1 MKSDAF
7 RRAVE
12 GSDRDAILAQMSETI
27 VLHSPVKHEPLE
39 GKEAVGALFKILLR
53 TFEDLRFVGTYASN
67 DGDEILHFRW
77 RLGDQEVEGVDMM
90 HFDAEGLLE
99 EYTVMVRP
107 LPAVLGLRDA
117 VFSQLPGA

>member
-1 MKSDAF
+1 VLYPLSYEGGSTMLLIRGIFRPVERAHPAF
-7 RRAVE
+7 LV
-12 GSDRDAILAQMSETI
+12 M
-27 VLHSPVKHEPLE
+27 
-39 GKEAVGALFKILLR
+39 
-53 TFEDLRFVGTYASN
+53 
-67 DGDEILHFRW
+67 HFRW

>member
-12 GSDRDAILAQMSETI
+12 ALDLDATLAQMSETI
-27 VLHSPVKHEPLE
+27 VLHSPVKQEPLE
-39 GKEAVGALFKILLR
+39 GKEAVGTLFEILLR
-53 TFEDLRFVGTYASN
+53 TFEDLRFVGTYESR
-67 DGDEILHFRW
+67 DGGEILHFRW
-77 RLGDQEVEGVDMM
+77 RLGGQEVEGIDMM
-90 HFDAEGLLE
+90 HFDAQGLLE